1 MTASIVR
8 VALPIPLPQTFDYTA
23 EGLSP
28 DDLGR
33 CVRVPFGR
41 GEKTGLI
48 VALPQI
54 SDLPEGFPLERLKPV
69 IAIQREAPALPP
81 DWLALVDFT
90 ARYYQHPLGE
100 VVAMA
105 LPPRLR
111 RADPVAGTESDP
123 LLILSAEGQAAL
135 TASKRESR
143 ALALLRQLT
152 NSGPVR
158 RSLLNEAA
166 GGSSAVTD
174 ALRRGWITPGAAT
187 NPAAMAGAPGLT
199 AEQEAA
205 VTALSTRFGQFQPF
219 LLFGVTGSGK
229 TEVYLRLVQ
238 RVIATGGQALILV
251 PEIALTPQLE
261 GRVAGRFP
269 AARVVSL
276 HSGLAEGARSQGFV
290 QAMEGRADIVLGT
303 RLSVFTPLPHLGLI
317 VVDEEHDASYKQHEG
332 VRYNAR
338 DLAIWRARQ
347 RSVPIVLGSA
357 TPSLE
362 SWHAA
367 ASGRYQ
373 RVDLSNRAV
382 AATLPTVRPVDIRR
396 EKLQNG
402 LSEHLL
408 RAIEARLKRQEQ
420 SLIFLNR
427 RGYAPVLSCPSCGW
441 VSRCPHCTANMV
453 LHLADKRL
461 RCHHCSYEAGIPL
474 ACPDCGDQDIQPF
487 GRGTQ
492 RLEET
497 LGERFPDARVLRV
510 DRDAARTRRQWDA
523 LLDQISRGEADIL
536 VGTQMMA
543 KGHDFPRLTFVG
555 VLNADSSLFAAD
567 YRAPERLFQQLMQ
580 VGGRAGRGELPGAV
594 MVQTQYPDH
603 PLYKCLESHDFNRY
617 ASIQL
622 EERKQAHF
630 PPFAANALLCATA
643 SEVAAALDWLRA
655 ARELAVPLAQAFG
668 VQVFD
673 PVPMRMLRL
682 ARRERA
688 QLLVEAGSRPVL
700 QGFLTEW
707 HQRLWS
713 LRPPKDL
720 RWHLDVDPAEV

>member
-1 MTASIVR
+1 MSPAIVR
-8 VALPIPLPQTFDYTA
+8 VALPVPLPQCFDYTA
-23 EGLSP
+23 ESIAPG
-28 DDLGR
+28 DLGR

-48 VALPQI
+48 VALP
-54 SDLPEGFPLERLKPV
+54 DAAELPVERLKPV
-69 IAIQREAPALPP
+69 IAIQREAPALPA
-81 DWLALVDFT
+81 DWLALVEFT

-111 RADPVAGTESDP
+111 RADAVAGAEADP
-123 LLILSAEGQAAL
+123 LLELSAAGRQALAD
-135 TASKRESR
+135 SKRESR
-143 ALALLRQLT
+143 ALALLRSLDADGPSRRQLLRDHH
-152 NSGPVR
+152 GP
-158 RSLLNEAA
+158 
-166 GGSSAVTD
+166 AVSD
-174 ALRRGWITPGAAT
+174 ALKRGWITPGSAAD
-187 NPAAMAGAPGLT
+187 PAQMAGAPTLT
-199 AEQEAA
+199 DEQQAA
-205 VTALSTRFGQFQPF
+205 VASLSEGFGRFQPF

-238 RVIATGGQALILV
+238 QVIAGGGQALILV

-276 HSGLAEGARSQGFV
+276 HSALAEGARSQGFV

-303 RLSVFTPLPHLGLI
+303 RLSVFTPLPRLGLI

-332 VRYNAR
+332 VRYSAR

-367 ASGRYQ
+367 ETGRYK
-373 RVDLSNRAV
+373 RVELASRAV
-382 AATLPTVRPVDIRR
+382 AATLPKVRPVDVRR
-396 EKLQNG
+396 EKLQHG

-408 RAIEARLKRQEQ
+408 RAVEVRLQKGEQ

-453 LHLADKRL
+453 LHLADRRL
-461 RCHHCSYEAGIPL
+461 RCHHCSFEAGIPL

-497 LGERFPDARVLRV
+497 LAERFPTARVLRV
-510 DRDAARTRRQWDA
+510 DRDAARTRSQWDA
-523 LLDQISRGEADIL
+523 LLEQIGNGEADIL

-543 KGHDFPRLTFVG
+543 KGHDFPKLTFVG

-567 YRAPERLFQQLMQ
+567 FRAPERLFQQLMQ
-580 VGGRAGRGELPGAV
+580 VGGRAGRGQLPGEV

-603 PLYKCLESHDFNRY
+603 PLYQCLARHDFQRY
-617 ASIQL
+617 AALQL
-622 EERKQAHF
+622 DERKQARF

-643 SEVAAALDWLRA
+643 DEVGTALDWLKA
-655 ARELAVPLAQAFG
+655 ARAEALPYAQAFG
-668 VQVFD
+668 VTVFD
-673 PVPMRMLRL
+673 PVPMRMVRL

-688 QLLVEAGSRPVL
+688 QLLVEAPGRPAL
-700 QGFLTEW
+700 QAFLSAWSE
-707 HQRLWS
+707 RLWA
-713 LRPPKDL
+713 LKPPRVL

>member
-1 MTASIVR
+1 MSPAIVR
-8 VALPIPLPQTFDYTA
+8 VALPVPLPQCFDYTA
-23 EGLSP
+23 QSIAPG
-28 DDLGR
+28 DLGR

-48 VALPQI
+48 VALP
-54 SDLPEGFPLERLKPV
+54 DAAELPVERLKPV
-69 IAIQREAPALPP
+69 IAIQREAPALPA
-81 DWLALVDFT
+81 DWLALVEFT

-111 RADPVAGTESDP
+111 RADAVAGAEADP
-123 LLILSAEGQAAL
+123 LLELSAAGRQALAD
-135 TASKRESR
+135 SKRESR
-143 ALALLRQLT
+143 ALALLRSLDADGPSRRQLLRDHH
-152 NSGPVR
+152 GP
-158 RSLLNEAA
+158 
-166 GGSSAVTD
+166 AVSD
-174 ALRRGWITPGAAT
+174 ALKRGWITPGSAAD
-187 NPAAMAGAPGLT
+187 PAQMAGAPTLT
-199 AEQEAA
+199 DEQQAA
-205 VTALSTRFGQFQPF
+205 VASLSEGFGCFQPF

-238 RVIATGGQALILV
+238 QVIAGGGQALILV

-276 HSGLAEGARSQGFV
+276 HSALAEGARSQGFV

-303 RLSVFTPLPHLGLI
+303 RLSVFTPLPRLGLI

-332 VRYNAR
+332 VRYSAR

-367 ASGRYQ
+367 ETGRYK
-373 RVDLSNRAV
+373 RVELASRAV
-382 AATLPTVRPVDIRR
+382 AATLPKVRPVDVRR
-396 EKLQNG
+396 EKLQHG

-408 RAIEARLKRQEQ
+408 RAVEVRLQKGEQ

-453 LHLADKRL
+453 LHLADRRL
-461 RCHHCSYEAGIPL
+461 RCHHCSFEAGIPL

-497 LGERFPDARVLRV
+497 LAERFPTARVLRV
-510 DRDAARTRRQWDA
+510 DRDAARTRSQWDA
-523 LLDQISRGEADIL
+523 LLEQIGNGEADIL

-543 KGHDFPRLTFVG
+543 KGHDFPKLTFVG

-567 YRAPERLFQQLMQ
+567 FRAPERLFQQLMQ
-580 VGGRAGRGELPGAV
+580 VGGRAGRGQLPGEV

-603 PLYKCLESHDFNRY
+603 PLYQCLARHDFQRY
-617 ASIQL
+617 AALQL
-622 EERKQAHF
+622 DERKQARF

-643 SEVAAALDWLRA
+643 DEVGTALDWLKA
-655 ARELAVPLAQAFG
+655 ARAEALPYAQAFG
-668 VQVFD
+668 VMVFD
-673 PVPMRMLRL
+673 PVPMRMVRL

-688 QLLVEAGSRPVL
+688 QLLVEAPARPAL
-700 QGFLTEW
+700 QAFLSAWSE
-707 HQRLWS
+707 RLWA
-713 LRPPKDL
+713 LKPPRVL

>member
-1 MTASIVR
+1 MSPAIVR
-8 VALPIPLPQTFDYTA
+8 VALPVPLPQCFDYTA
-23 EGLSP
+23 QSIAPG
-28 DDLGR
+28 DLGR

-48 VALPQI
+48 VALP
-54 SDLPEGFPLERLKPV
+54 DAAELPVERLKPV
-69 IAIQREAPALPP
+69 IAIQREAPALPA
-81 DWLALVDFT
+81 DWLALVEFA

-111 RADPVAGTESDP
+111 RADAVAGTEADP
-123 LLILSAEGQAAL
+123 LLELSPAGRQALAE
-135 TASKRESR
+135 SKRESR
-143 ALALLRQLT
+143 ALALLRSLDADGPSRRQLLREHH
-152 NSGPVR
+152 G
-158 RSLLNEAA
+158 AA
-166 GGSSAVTD
+166 VAD
-174 ALRRGWITPGAAT
+174 ALKRGWISPGAAA
-187 NPAAMAGAPGLT
+187 NPAQMAGAPTLT
-199 AEQEAA
+199 DEQQAA
-205 VTALSTRFGQFQPF
+205 LAQLSEGFGRFQPF

-238 RVIATGGQALILV
+238 QVIAGGGQALILV

-276 HSGLAEGARSQGFV
+276 HSALAEGARSQGFV

-303 RLSVFTPLPHLGLI
+303 RLSVFTPLPRLGLI

-332 VRYNAR
+332 VRYSAR

-367 ASGRYQ
+367 EAGRYK
-373 RVDLSNRAV
+373 RVELASRAV
-382 AATLPTVRPVDIRR
+382 AATLPKVRPVDVRR
-396 EKLQNG
+396 EKLQHG

-408 RAIEARLKRQEQ
+408 RAVEARLQKGEQ

-453 LHLADKRL
+453 LHLADRRL
-461 RCHHCSYEAGIPL
+461 RCHHCSFEAGIPL

-497 LGERFPDARVLRV
+497 LAERFPTARVLRV
-510 DRDAARTRRQWDA
+510 DRDAARTRSQWDA
-523 LLDQISRGEADIL
+523 LLEQIGNGEADIL

-543 KGHDFPRLTFVG
+543 KGHDFPKLTFVG

-567 YRAPERLFQQLMQ
+567 FRAPERLFQQLMQ
-580 VGGRAGRGELPGAV
+580 VGGRAGRGELPGEV

-603 PLYKCLESHDFNRY
+603 PIYQCLARHDFQRY
-617 ASIQL
+617 AALQL
-622 EERKQAHF
+622 EERKRARF

-643 SEVAAALDWLRA
+643 DEVGTALDWLKA
-655 ARELAVPLAQAFG
+655 ARAEALPYAQAFG
-668 VQVFD
+668 VMVFD
-673 PVPMRMLRL
+673 PVPMRMVRL

-688 QLLVEAGSRPVL
+688 QLLVEAPARPAL
-700 QGFLTEW
+700 QAFLSAWSE
-707 HQRLWS
+707 RLWA
-713 LRPPKDL
+713 LKPPREL

>member
-1 MTASIVR
+1 MSPAIVR
-8 VALPIPLPQTFDYTA
+8 VALPLPLPQAFDYTA
-23 EGLSP
+23 ENISAG
-28 DDLGR
+28 DLGR

-48 VALPQI
+48 VALPDAA
-54 SDLPEGFPLERLKPV
+54 DLPVDRLKPV
-69 IAIQREAPALPP
+69 IAIQRDAPALPA
-81 DWLALVDFT
+81 DWLAMVEFA

-111 RADPVAGTESDP
+111 KADAVAGAEADP
-123 LLILSAEGQAAL
+123 LLDLTDDGRAAL
-135 TASKRESR
+135 DASKRESR
-143 ALALLRQLT
+143 ALGLLRDIAAH
-152 NSGPVR
+152 GPRR
-158 RSLLNEAA
+158 RSLLRA
-166 GGSSAVTD
+166 GEGATPAVAD
-174 ALRRGWITPGAAT
+174 ALKRGWIAPSVAAD
-187 NPAAMAGAPGLT
+187 PAAMAGAPTLT

-205 VTALSTRFGQFQPF
+205 LAILSGGAGHFQPY
-219 LLFGVTGSGK
+219 LLAGVTGSGK

-238 RVIATGGQALILV
+238 QTIARGEQALILV

-269 AARVVSL
+269 AARVISL
-276 HSGLAEGARSQGFV
+276 HSALAEGARSQGFV

-303 RLSVFTPLPHLGLI
+303 RLSVFTPLPRLGLI

-367 ASGRYQ
+367 NTGRYR
-373 RVDLSNRAV
+373 RVELSSRAV
-382 AATLPTVRPVDIRR
+382 AATLPKVRPVDIRR

-402 LSEHLL
+402 VSEHLL
-408 RAIEARLKRQEQ
+408 RAIAARLERGEQ
-420 SLIFLNR
+420 SLVFLNR

-497 LGERFPDARVLRV
+497 LGQRFPDARVLRV
-510 DRDAARTRRQWDA
+510 DRDAARTRAQWDA
-523 LLDQISRGEADIL
+523 LLDQIGRGEADIL

-567 YRAPERLFQQLMQ
+567 FRAPERMFQQLMQ
-580 VGGRAGRGELPGAV
+580 VGGRAGRGELPGEV
-594 MVQTQYPDH
+594 MIQTQYPDH
-603 PLYKCLESHDFNRY
+603 PLYKCLEAHDFARY
-617 ASIQL
+617 AALQL
-622 EERKQAHF
+622 EERKQARF
-630 PPFAANALLCATA
+630 PPYAANALLFATA
-643 SEVAAALDWLRA
+643 PEVAIAIDWLKEARA
-655 ARELAVPLAQAFG
+655 LAAPLAQAFG

-688 QLLVEAGSRPVL
+688 QLLVEASARPAL
-700 QGFLTEW
+700 QAFLTAW
-707 HQRLWS
+707 SHHLWN
-713 LRPPKDL
+713 LRPPREL

>member
-1 MTASIVR
+1 MSPVIVR
-8 VALPIPLPQTFDYTA
+8 VALPVPLPQCFDYTA
-23 EGLSP
+23 ENVTAG
-28 DDLGR
+28 DLGR

-41 GEKTGLI
+41 SEKTGLI
-48 VALPQI
+48 V
-54 SDLPEGFPLERLKPV
+54 DLPDAADLPVERLKPV
-69 IAIQREAPALPP
+69 IAIQREAPALPA
-81 DWLALVDFT
+81 DWLALVDFA

-111 RADPVAGTESDP
+111 KADAVAGAEADP
-123 LLILSAEGQAAL
+123 LLDLTAQGRDALSASQ
-135 TASKRESR
+135 RESR
-143 ALALLRQLT
+143 ALALLREIGAH
-152 NSGPVR
+152 GPRR
-158 RSLLNEAA
+158 RSLLRAGEGGTAA
-166 GGSSAVTD
+166 VAD
-174 ALRRGWITPGAAT
+174 ALKRGWIAPGVAPD
-187 NPAAMAGAPGLT
+187 PAAMAGAPDLT
-199 AEQEAA
+199 DEQQAA
-205 VTALSTRFGQFQPF
+205 VEAMSASFGQFQPF
-219 LLFGVTGSGK
+219 LLAGVTGSGK

-238 RVIATGGQALILV
+238 QVIARGEQALILV

-276 HSGLAEGARSQGFV
+276 HSALAEGARSQGFV
-290 QAMEGRADIVLGT
+290 QAMEGRAEIVLGT
-303 RLSVFTPLPHLGLI
+303 RLSVFTPLPRLGLI

-332 VRYNAR
+332 VRYSAR

-347 RSVPIVLGSA
+347 RRVPIVLGSA

-367 ASGRYQ
+367 DTGRY
-373 RVDLSNRAV
+373 RRIELTSRAV
-382 AATLPTVRPVDIRR
+382 AAHMPTVRPVDVRR
-396 EKLQNG
+396 ETLQNG

-408 RAIEARLKRQEQ
+408 RAIDARLKRGEQ
-420 SLIFLNR
+420 SLVFLNR

-441 VSRCPHCTANMV
+441 VSRCPHCTANLV

-461 RCHHCSYEAGIPL
+461 RCHHCSCETPIPM
-474 ACPDCGDQDIQPF
+474 ACPDCGNQDIQPF

-497 LGERFPDARVLRV
+497 LAERFPTARVLRI
-510 DRDAARTRRQWDA
+510 DRDAARTRAQWDA
-523 LLDQISRGEADIL
+523 LLDQIGKGEADIL

-543 KGHDFPRLTFVG
+543 KGHDFPKLTFVG

-567 YRAPERLFQQLMQ
+567 FRAPERLFQQLMQ
-580 VGGRAGRGELPGAV
+580 VGGRAGRGELPGEV

-603 PLYKCLESHDFNRY
+603 PLYQCLARHDFARY
-617 ASIQL
+617 AELQL
-622 EERKQAHF
+622 QERKQARF

-643 SEVAAALDWLRA
+643 DDVATALGWLKETREAAL
-655 ARELAVPLAQAFG
+655 PFAQAFG

-673 PVPMRMLRL
+673 AVPMRMVRL

-688 QLLVEAGSRPVL
+688 QLLVEAPGRPALQAFLSAWSRHLWAARPVR
-700 QGFLTEW
+700 G
-707 HQRLWS
+707 
-713 LRPPKDL
+713 L

>member
-1 MTASIVR
+1 MSPAIVR
-8 VALPIPLPQTFDYTA
+8 VALPLPLPQAFDYTA
-23 EGLSP
+23 ENISAG
-28 DDLGR
+28 DLGR

-48 VALPQI
+48 VALPDTA
-54 SDLPEGFPLERLKPV
+54 DLPVDRLKPV
-69 IAIQREAPALPP
+69 IAIQRDAPALPA
-81 DWLALVDFT
+81 DWLAMVEFA

-111 RADPVAGTESDP
+111 KADAVAGAEADP
-123 LLILSAEGQAAL
+123 LLDLTDDGRAAL
-135 TASKRESR
+135 TAGKRESR
-143 ALALLRQLT
+143 ALSLLRDLASQ
-152 NSGPVR
+152 GPRR
-158 RSLLNEAA
+158 RSLLRA
-166 GGSSAVTD
+166 GEGATPAVAD
-174 ALRRGWITPGAAT
+174 ALKRGWIAPAVAAD
-187 NPAAMAGAPGLT
+187 PAAMAGAPTLT
-199 AEQEAA
+199 TEQGAA
-205 VTALSTRFGQFQPF
+205 LATLSEGFGRFQPF
-219 LLFGVTGSGK
+219 LLAGVTGSGK

-238 RVIATGGQALILV
+238 QIIAQGGQALILV

-269 AARVVSL
+269 AARVISL
-276 HSGLAEGARSQGFV
+276 HSALAEGARSQGFV

-303 RLSVFTPLPHLGLI
+303 RLSVFTPLPRLGLI

-367 ASGRYQ
+367 ATGRYR
-373 RVDLSNRAV
+373 RVELTSRAV
-382 AATLPTVRPVDIRR
+382 AATLPKVRPVDIRR

-402 LSEHLL
+402 VSEHLL
-408 RAIEARLKRQEQ
+408 RAIAARLERGEQ
-420 SLIFLNR
+420 SLVFLNR

-497 LGERFPDARVLRV
+497 LGQRFPDARVLRV
-510 DRDAARTRRQWDA
+510 DRDAARTRSQWDA
-523 LLDQISRGEADIL
+523 LLDQIGRGDADIL

-567 YRAPERLFQQLMQ
+567 FRAPERMFQQLMQ
-580 VGGRAGRGELPGAV
+580 VGGRAGRGELPGEV
-594 MVQTQYPDH
+594 MIQTQYPDH
-603 PLYKCLESHDFNRY
+603 PLYKCLEAHDFARY
-617 ASIQL
+617 AALQL
-622 EERKQAHF
+622 EERKQARF
-630 PPFAANALLCATA
+630 PPYAANALLFATA
-643 SEVAAALDWLRA
+643 PEVAIAIDWLKEARA
-655 ARELAVPLAQAFG
+655 LAAPLAQAFG

-688 QLLVEAGSRPVL
+688 QLLVEAATRPAL
-700 QGFLTEW
+700 QAFLTEW
-707 HQRLWS
+707 SQHLWN
-713 LRPPKDL
+713 LRPPREL

>member
-1 MTASIVR
+1 MSPAIVR
-8 VALPIPLPQTFDYTA
+8 VALPLPLPQAFDYTA
-23 EGLSP
+23 ENISAG
-28 DDLGR
+28 DLGR

-48 VALPQI
+48 VALPDAA
-54 SDLPEGFPLERLKPV
+54 DLPVDRLKPV
-69 IAIQREAPALPP
+69 IAIQRDAPALPA
-81 DWLALVDFT
+81 DWLAMVEFA

-111 RADPVAGTESDP
+111 KADAVAGAEADP
-123 LLILSAEGQAAL
+123 LLDLTDEGRAAL
-135 TASKRESR
+135 AASKRESR
-143 ALALLRQLT
+143 ALSLLRDLAAQ
-152 NSGPVR
+152 GPRR
-158 RSLLNEAA
+158 RSLLRA
-166 GGSSAVTD
+166 GEGATPAVAD
-174 ALRRGWITPGAAT
+174 ALKRGWIAPGVAAD
-187 NPAAMAGAPGLT
+187 PAAMAGAPTLT

-205 VTALSTRFGQFQPF
+205 LATLSEGAGRFQPF
-219 LLFGVTGSGK
+219 LLAGVTGSGK

-238 RVIATGGQALILV
+238 QTIARGGQALILV

-269 AARVVSL
+269 AARVISL
-276 HSGLAEGARSQGFV
+276 HSALAEGARSQGFV

-303 RLSVFTPLPHLGLI
+303 RLSVFTPLPRLGLI

-347 RSVPIVLGSA
+347 RNVPIVLGSA

-367 ASGRYQ
+367 DTGRYR
-373 RVDLSNRAV
+373 RVELTSRAV
-382 AATLPTVRPVDIRR
+382 AATLPKVRPVDIRR

-402 LSEHLL
+402 VSEHLL
-408 RAIEARLKRQEQ
+408 RAIATRLERGEQ
-420 SLIFLNR
+420 SLVFLNR

-497 LGERFPDARVLRV
+497 LGQRFPDARVLRV
-510 DRDAARTRRQWDA
+510 DRDAARTRAQWDA
-523 LLDQISRGEADIL
+523 LLDQIGRGDADIL

-567 YRAPERLFQQLMQ
+567 FRAPERMFQQLMQ
-580 VGGRAGRGELPGAV
+580 VGGRAGRGELPGEV
-594 MVQTQYPDH
+594 MIQTQYPDH
-603 PLYKCLESHDFNRY
+603 PLYKCLEAHDFARY
-617 ASIQL
+617 AALQL
-622 EERKQAHF
+622 EERKQARF
-630 PPFAANALLCATA
+630 PPYAANALLFATA
-643 SEVAAALDWLRA
+643 PEVAIAIDWLKEARA
-655 ARELAVPLAQAFG
+655 LAAPLAQAFG

-688 QLLVEAGSRPVL
+688 QLLVEAATRPAL
-700 QGFLTEW
+700 QAFLTEW
-707 HQRLWS
+707 SHHLWR
-713 LRPPKDL
+713 LRPPREL

>member
-1 MTASIVR
+1 MSPAIVR
-8 VALPIPLPQTFDYTA
+8 VALPVPLPQCFDYTA
-23 EGLSP
+23 ESIAPG
-28 DDLGR
+28 DLGR

-48 VALPQI
+48 VALP
-54 SDLPEGFPLERLKPV
+54 DAAELPVERLKPV
-69 IAIQREAPALPP
+69 IAIQREAPALPA
-81 DWLALVDFT
+81 DWLALVEFT

-111 RADPVAGTESDP
+111 RADAVAGAEADP
-123 LLILSAEGQAAL
+123 LLELSAAGRQALAD
-135 TASKRESR
+135 SKRESR
-143 ALALLRQLT
+143 ALALLRSLDADGPSRRQLLRDHH
-152 NSGPVR
+152 GP
-158 RSLLNEAA
+158 
-166 GGSSAVTD
+166 AVSD
-174 ALRRGWITPGAAT
+174 ALKRGWITPGSAAD
-187 NPAAMAGAPGLT
+187 PAQMAGAPTLT
-199 AEQEAA
+199 DEQQAA
-205 VTALSTRFGQFQPF
+205 VASLSEGFGCFQPF

-238 RVIATGGQALILV
+238 QVIAGGGQALILV

-276 HSGLAEGARSQGFV
+276 HSALAEGARSQGFV

-303 RLSVFTPLPHLGLI
+303 RLSVFTPLPRLGLI

-332 VRYNAR
+332 VRYSAR

-367 ASGRYQ
+367 ETGRYK
-373 RVDLSNRAV
+373 RVELASRAV
-382 AATLPTVRPVDIRR
+382 AATLPKVRPVDVRR
-396 EKLQNG
+396 EKLQHG

-408 RAIEARLKRQEQ
+408 RAVEVRLQKGEQ

-453 LHLADKRL
+453 LHLADRRL
-461 RCHHCSYEAGIPL
+461 RCHHCSCEAGIPL

-497 LGERFPDARVLRV
+497 LAERFPTARVLRV
-510 DRDAARTRRQWDA
+510 DRDAARTRSQWDA
-523 LLDQISRGEADIL
+523 LLEQIGNGEADIL

-543 KGHDFPRLTFVG
+543 KGHDFPKLTFVG

-567 YRAPERLFQQLMQ
+567 FRAPERLFQQLMQ
-580 VGGRAGRGELPGAV
+580 VGGRAGRGELPGEV

-603 PLYKCLESHDFNRY
+603 PLYQCLARHDFQRY
-617 ASIQL
+617 AALQL
-622 EERKQAHF
+622 DERKQARF

-643 SEVAAALDWLRA
+643 DEVGTALDWLKA
-655 ARELAVPLAQAFG
+655 ARAEALPYAQAFG
-668 VQVFD
+668 VMVFD
-673 PVPMRMLRL
+673 PVPMRMVRL

-688 QLLVEAGSRPVL
+688 QLLVEAPARPAL
-700 QGFLTEW
+700 QAFLSAWSE
-707 HQRLWS
+707 RLWA
-713 LRPPKDL
+713 LKPPRVL

>member
-1 MTASIVR
+1 MSPAIVR
-8 VALPIPLPQTFDYTA
+8 VALPVPLPQCFDYTA
-23 EGLSP
+23 ESIAPG
-28 DDLGR
+28 DLGR

-48 VALPQI
+48 VALP
-54 SDLPEGFPLERLKPV
+54 DAAELPVERLKPV
-69 IAIQREAPALPP
+69 IAIQREAPALPA
-81 DWLALVDFT
+81 DWLALVEFT

-111 RADPVAGTESDP
+111 RADAVAGAEADP
-123 LLILSAEGQAAL
+123 LLELSAAGRQALAD
-135 TASKRESR
+135 SKRESR
-143 ALALLRQLT
+143 ALALLRSLDADGPSRRQLLRDHH
-152 NSGPVR
+152 GP
-158 RSLLNEAA
+158 
-166 GGSSAVTD
+166 AVSD
-174 ALRRGWITPGAAT
+174 ALKRGWITPGSAAD
-187 NPAAMAGAPGLT
+187 PAQMAGAPTLT
-199 AEQEAA
+199 DEQQAA
-205 VTALSTRFGQFQPF
+205 VASLSEGFGCFQPF

-238 RVIATGGQALILV
+238 QVIAGGGQALILV

-276 HSGLAEGARSQGFV
+276 HSALAEGARSQGFV

-303 RLSVFTPLPHLGLI
+303 RLSVFTPLPRLGLI

-332 VRYNAR
+332 VRYSAR

-367 ASGRYQ
+367 ETGRYK
-373 RVDLSNRAV
+373 RVELASRAV
-382 AATLPTVRPVDIRR
+382 AATLPKVRPVDVRR
-396 EKLQNG
+396 EKLQHG

-408 RAIEARLKRQEQ
+408 RAVEARLQKGEQ

-453 LHLADKRL
+453 LHLADRRL
-461 RCHHCSYEAGIPL
+461 RCHHCSFEAAIPL

-497 LGERFPDARVLRV
+497 LAERFPTARVLRV
-510 DRDAARTRRQWDA
+510 DRDAARTRSQWDA
-523 LLDQISRGEADIL
+523 LLEQIGNGEADIL

-543 KGHDFPRLTFVG
+543 KGHDFPKLTFVG

-567 YRAPERLFQQLMQ
+567 FRAPERLFQQLMQ
-580 VGGRAGRGELPGAV
+580 VGGRAGRGQLPGEV

-603 PLYKCLESHDFNRY
+603 PLYQCLARHDFQRY
-617 ASIQL
+617 AALQL
-622 EERKQAHF
+622 DERKQARF

-643 SEVAAALDWLRA
+643 DEVGTALDWLKA
-655 ARELAVPLAQAFG
+655 ARAEALPYAQAFG
-668 VQVFD
+668 VMVFD
-673 PVPMRMLRL
+673 PVPMRMVRL

-688 QLLVEAGSRPVL
+688 QLLVEAPGRPAL
-700 QGFLTEW
+700 QAFLSAWSE
-707 HQRLWS
+707 RLWA
-713 LRPPKDL
+713 LKPPRVL

>member
-1 MTASIVR
+1 MSPAIVR
-8 VALPIPLPQTFDYTA
+8 VALPVPLPQCFDYTA
-23 EGLSP
+23 ESIAPG
-28 DDLGR
+28 DLGR

-48 VALPQI
+48 VALP
-54 SDLPEGFPLERLKPV
+54 DAAELPVERLKPV
-69 IAIQREAPALPP
+69 IAIQREAPALPA
-81 DWLALVDFT
+81 DWLALVEFT

-111 RADPVAGTESDP
+111 RADAVAGAEADP
-123 LLILSAEGQAAL
+123 LLELSAAGRQALAD
-135 TASKRESR
+135 SKRESR
-143 ALALLRQLT
+143 ALALLRSLDADGPSRRQLLRDHH
-152 NSGPVR
+152 GP
-158 RSLLNEAA
+158 
-166 GGSSAVTD
+166 AVSD
-174 ALRRGWITPGAAT
+174 ALKRGWITPGSAAD
-187 NPAAMAGAPGLT
+187 PAQMAGAPTLT
-199 AEQEAA
+199 DEQQAA
-205 VTALSTRFGQFQPF
+205 VASLSEGFGCFQPF

-238 RVIATGGQALILV
+238 QVIAGGGQALILV

-276 HSGLAEGARSQGFV
+276 HSALAEGARSQGFV

-303 RLSVFTPLPHLGLI
+303 RLSVFTPLPRLGLI

-332 VRYNAR
+332 VRYSAR

-367 ASGRYQ
+367 ETGRYK
-373 RVDLSNRAV
+373 RVELASRAV
-382 AATLPTVRPVDIRR
+382 AATLPKVRPVDVRR
-396 EKLQNG
+396 EKLQHG

-408 RAIEARLKRQEQ
+408 RAVEVRLQKGEQ

-453 LHLADKRL
+453 LHLADRRL
-461 RCHHCSYEAGIPL
+461 RCHHCSFEAGIPL

-497 LGERFPDARVLRV
+497 LAERFPTARVLRV
-510 DRDAARTRRQWDA
+510 DRDAARTRSQWDA
-523 LLDQISRGEADIL
+523 LLEQIGNGEADIL

-543 KGHDFPRLTFVG
+543 KGHDFPKLTFVG

-567 YRAPERLFQQLMQ
+567 FRAPERLFQQLMQ
-580 VGGRAGRGELPGAV
+580 VGGRAGRGQLPGEV

-603 PLYKCLESHDFNRY
+603 PLYQCLARHDFQRY
-617 ASIQL
+617 AALQL
-622 EERKQAHF
+622 DERKQARF

-643 SEVAAALDWLRA
+643 DEVGTALDWLKA
-655 ARELAVPLAQAFG
+655 ARAEALPYAQAFG
-668 VQVFD
+668 VTVFD
-673 PVPMRMLRL
+673 PVPMRMVRL

-688 QLLVEAGSRPVL
+688 QLLVEAPARPAL
-700 QGFLTEW
+700 QAFLSAWSE
-707 HQRLWS
+707 RLWA
-713 LRPPKDL
+713 LKPPRVL

>member
-1 MTASIVR
+1 MSPAIVR
-8 VALPIPLPQTFDYTA
+8 VALPVPLPQCFDYTA
-23 EGLSP
+23 QSIAAG
-28 DDLGR
+28 DLGR

-48 VALPQI
+48 VALP
-54 SDLPEGFPLERLKPV
+54 DAAELPVERLKPV
-69 IAIQREAPALPP
+69 IVIQREAPALPA
-81 DWLALVDFT
+81 DWLALVEFA

-111 RADPVAGTESDP
+111 RADAVAGTEADP
-123 LLILSAEGQAAL
+123 LLELSAAGRQALAE
-135 TASKRESR
+135 SKRESR
-143 ALALLRQLT
+143 ALALLRSLDADGPSRRQLLREHHGT
-152 NSGPVR
+152 
-158 RSLLNEAA
+158 
-166 GGSSAVTD
+166 AVAD
-174 ALRRGWITPGAAT
+174 ALKRGWISPGTAAD
-187 NPAAMAGAPGLT
+187 PAQMAGAPTLT
-199 AEQEAA
+199 DEQQAA
-205 VTALSTRFGQFQPF
+205 LAQLSEGFGRFQPF

-238 RVIATGGQALILV
+238 QVIASGGQALILV

-276 HSGLAEGARSQGFV
+276 HSALAEGARSQGFV

-303 RLSVFTPLPHLGLI
+303 RLSVFTPLPRLGLI

-332 VRYNAR
+332 VRYSAR

-347 RSVPIVLGSA
+347 RGVPIVLGSA

-367 ASGRYQ
+367 ETGRYK
-373 RVDLSNRAV
+373 RVELASRAV
-382 AATLPTVRPVDIRR
+382 AAALPKVRPVDVRR
-396 EKLQNG
+396 EKLQHG

-408 RAIEARLKRQEQ
+408 RAVEARLQKGEQ

-453 LHLADKRL
+453 LHLADRRL
-461 RCHHCSYEAGIPL
+461 RCHHCSFEAGIPL

-497 LGERFPDARVLRV
+497 LAERFPTARVLRV
-510 DRDAARTRRQWDA
+510 DRDAARTRSQWDA
-523 LLDQISRGEADIL
+523 LLEQIGNGEADIL

-543 KGHDFPRLTFVG
+543 KGHDFPKLTFVG

-567 YRAPERLFQQLMQ
+567 FRAPERLFQQLMQ
-580 VGGRAGRGELPGAV
+580 VGGRAGRGELPGEV

-603 PLYKCLESHDFNRY
+603 PLYQCLARHDFQRY
-617 ASIQL
+617 AALQL
-622 EERKQAHF
+622 EERKQARF

-643 SEVAAALDWLRA
+643 DEVGTALDWLKA
-655 ARELAVPLAQAFG
+655 ARAEALPYAQAFG
-668 VQVFD
+668 VMVFD
-673 PVPMRMLRL
+673 PVPMRMVRL

-688 QLLVEAGSRPVL
+688 QLLVEAPARPAL
-700 QGFLTEW
+700 QAFLSAWSE
-707 HQRLWS
+707 RLWA
-713 LRPPKDL
+713 LKPPREL

>member
-1 MTASIVR
+1 MSPSIVR
-8 VALPIPLPQTFDYTA
+8 VALPVPLPQVFDYTA
-23 EGLSP
+23 ENISIG
-28 DDLGR
+28 DLGR

-48 VALPQI
+48 VALPEVA
-54 SDLPEGFPLERLKPV
+54 DLPVERLKPV
-69 IAIQREAPALPP
+69 IAIQRDAPALPV
-81 DWLALVDFT
+81 DWLGMVEFA

-111 RADPVAGTESDP
+111 KADAVAGAEADP
-123 LLILSAEGQAAL
+123 LLDLTDSGREAL
-135 TASKRESR
+135 LASKRESR
-143 ALALLRQLT
+143 ALALLRELAAR
-152 NSGPVR
+152 GPRR
-158 RSLLNEAA
+158 RSLLKAGEGAA
-166 GGSSAVTD
+166 PAMAD
-174 ALRRGWITPGAAT
+174 ALKRGWIAPGVAAD
-187 NPAAMAGAPGLT
+187 PAAMAGAPTLT
-199 AEQEAA
+199 GEQEAA
-205 VTALSTRFGQFQPF
+205 LEILSGGFGSFQPF
-219 LLFGVTGSGK
+219 LLAGVTGSGK

-238 RVIATGGQALILV
+238 QTIARGGQALILV

-276 HSGLAEGARSQGFV
+276 HSALAEGARSQGFV

-303 RLSVFTPLPHLGLI
+303 RLSVFTPLPRLGLI

-347 RSVPIVLGSA
+347 RGVPIVLGSA

-367 ASGRYQ
+367 DTGRYR
-373 RVDLSNRAV
+373 RVELASRAV
-382 AATLPTVRPVDIRR
+382 AATLPKVRPVDIRR

-402 LSEHLL
+402 VSEHLL
-408 RAIEARLKRQEQ
+408 RAIAARLERGEQ
-420 SLIFLNR
+420 SLVFLNR

-461 RCHHCSYEAGIPL
+461 RCHHCSHEAGIPL

-497 LGERFPDARVLRV
+497 LGQRFPDARVLRV
-510 DRDAARTRRQWDA
+510 DRDAARTRSQWDA
-523 LLDQISRGEADIL
+523 LLDQIGRGDADIL

-567 YRAPERLFQQLMQ
+567 FRAPERLFQQLMQ
-580 VGGRAGRGELPGAV
+580 VGGRAGRGELPGEV
-594 MVQTQYPDH
+594 MIQTQYPDH
-603 PLYKCLESHDFNRY
+603 PLYKCLEAHDFARY
-617 ASIQL
+617 AALQL
-622 EERKQAHF
+622 AERKQARF
-630 PPFAANALLCATA
+630 PPYAANALLFATA
-643 SEVAAALDWLRA
+643 PEVAIAIDWLKEARA
-655 ARELAVPLAQAFG
+655 IAAPLAQAFG

-673 PVPMRMLRL
+673 PVPMRMVRL

-688 QLLVEAGSRPVL
+688 QLLVEAAARPAL
-700 QGFLTEW
+700 QAFLTEW
-707 HQRLWS
+707 SRHLWG
-713 LRPPKDL
+713 LRPPREL

>member
-1 MTASIVR
+1 MSPAIVR
-8 VALPIPLPQTFDYTA
+8 VALPVPLPQCFDYTA
-23 EGLSP
+23 ESIAPG
-28 DDLGR
+28 DLGR

-48 VALPQI
+48 VALP
-54 SDLPEGFPLERLKPV
+54 DAAELPVERLKPV
-69 IAIQREAPALPP
+69 IAIQREAPALPA
-81 DWLALVDFT
+81 DWLALVEFT

-111 RADPVAGTESDP
+111 RADAVAGAEADP
-123 LLILSAEGQAAL
+123 LLELSAAGRQALAD
-135 TASKRESR
+135 SKRESR
-143 ALALLRQLT
+143 ALALLRSLDADGPSRRQLLRDHH
-152 NSGPVR
+152 GP
-158 RSLLNEAA
+158 
-166 GGSSAVTD
+166 AVSD
-174 ALRRGWITPGAAT
+174 ALKRGWITPGSAAD
-187 NPAAMAGAPGLT
+187 PAQMAGAPTLT
-199 AEQEAA
+199 DEQQAA
-205 VTALSTRFGQFQPF
+205 VASLSEGFGCFQPF

-238 RVIATGGQALILV
+238 QVIAGGGQALILV

-276 HSGLAEGARSQGFV
+276 HSALAEGARSQGFV

-303 RLSVFTPLPHLGLI
+303 RLSVFTPLPRLGLI

-332 VRYNAR
+332 VRYSAR

-367 ASGRYQ
+367 ETGRYK
-373 RVDLSNRAV
+373 RVELASRAV
-382 AATLPTVRPVDIRR
+382 AATLPKVRPVDVRR
-396 EKLQNG
+396 EKLQHG

-408 RAIEARLKRQEQ
+408 RAVEVRLQKGEQ

-453 LHLADKRL
+453 LHLADRRL
-461 RCHHCSYEAGIPL
+461 RCHHCSFEAGIPL

-497 LGERFPDARVLRV
+497 LAERFPTARVLRV
-510 DRDAARTRRQWDA
+510 DRDAARTRSQWDA
-523 LLDQISRGEADIL
+523 LLEQIGNGEADIL

-543 KGHDFPRLTFVG
+543 KGHDFPKLTFVG

-567 YRAPERLFQQLMQ
+567 FRAPERLFQQLMQ
-580 VGGRAGRGELPGAV
+580 VGGRAGRGQLPGEV

-603 PLYKCLESHDFNRY
+603 PLYQCLTRHDFQRY
-617 ASIQL
+617 AALQL
-622 EERKQAHF
+622 DERKQARF

-643 SEVAAALDWLRA
+643 DEVGTALDWLKA
-655 ARELAVPLAQAFG
+655 ARAEALPYAQAFG
-668 VQVFD
+668 VMVFD
-673 PVPMRMLRL
+673 PVPMRMVRL

-688 QLLVEAGSRPVL
+688 QLLVEAPARPAL
-700 QGFLTEW
+700 QAFLSAWSE
-707 HQRLWS
+707 RLWA
-713 LRPPKDL
+713 LKPPRVL